1 MDIEVRNLFLLEL
14 FLHSKSNTSHS
25 IKQEYKPIAFKT
37 LREKREMI
45 SVNNTERD
53 FVTPTWSPTGG
64 VGKW

>member
-1 MDIEVRNLFLLEL
+1 MDIEVGNLFYWGY
-14 FLHSKSNTSHS
+14 FYTNASHCL
-25 IKQEYKPIAFKT
+25 KKEYKPIAFKT